1 MVKEENRP
9 EDDHDFFF
17 FHMLSVVSH
26 GKPLGPNGKIQ
37 GF

>member
-9 EDDHDFFF
+9 EDDHDFF